1 MFLVTAWPSSSRAA
15 CVHKDV
21 WSLSNNPHLRSML
34 LAQGSCTCW
43 CSGNP
48 QCPLAFCDL
57 PLIGSCTYW
66 RFCPDSP
73 LVRSL
78 SAPFCHSSRL
88 RSGCPGGAYVAHSKQ
103 SLRHSVFL
111 GLSPS
116 WCALWEGSS
125 GRATVCSGL
134 EQLCSAAFRRCRCS
148 GCPHN
153 AHMRAL
159 CCCLHSRLL
168 KTLFLPLGMIG

>member
-1 MFLVTAWPSSSRAA
+1 MRLSFRGIQTRANTDASSCETATIVARRVFISNCECVTHRYLIMRVHACSCQASSSLYTMFSVTAWPSSSRAA

-48 QCPLAFCDL
+48 QCPPAFCDL

-66 RFCPDSP
+66 RLGCPDSP

-78 SAPFCHSSRL
+78 SAPFCHSSHL

-116 WCALWEGSS
+116 
-125 GRATVCSGL
+125 
-134 EQLCSAAFRRCRCS
+134 
-148 GCPHN
+148 
-153 AHMRAL
+153 
-159 CCCLHSRLL
+159 
-168 KTLFLPLGMIG
+168 